1 AAPTSAPAPG
11 AASSF
16 PSWFPWL
23 PEWLGLFLL
32 AVAAGALVAALRGT
46 PLWTWPPQADGEA
59 SPSRRKSRQK
69 PAAEKR
75 WRGSPRSL
83 EANDRSAAAFQADLA
98 PLIDKDGTD
107 DRMDERLDSMLL
119 ATMPA
124 RTPLE
129 ASRVPSWVLASQAPP
144 AQQPQAWL
152 AGQAAHPDVPA
163 NDAAS
168 PHDYQVTPMRM
179 RTPSPYGAARAH
191 MKPPV

>member
-83 EANDRSAAAFQADLA
+83 EANDRSAAAG
-98 PLIDKDGTD
+98 PN
-107 DRMDERLDSMLL
+107 RC
-119 ATMPA
+119 A

>member
-1 AAPTSAPAPG
+1 SRFGSRPSCSTSGTCTRLVVGSRPPEPGPGVCGLKRHHEDQQQGCSAAVAPAGWRRRRGPG
-11 AASSF
+11 AA
-16 PSWFPWL
+16 
-23 PEWLGLFLL
+23 
-32 AVAAGALVAALRGT
+32 
-46 PLWTWPPQADGEA
+46 PPGG
-59 SPSRRKSRQK
+59 PRR
-69 PAAEKR
+69 
-75 WRGSPRSL
+75 
-83 EANDRSAAAFQADLA
+83 
-98 PLIDKDGTD
+98 
-107 DRMDERLDSMLL
+107 
-119 ATMPA
+119 A
-124 RTPLE
+124 RATPLE